1 MRGFPAGGALPVND
15 AGSVMGSPPA
25 PKKERWL
32 LRSTTLAGLTLAV
45 PSLTYFGLNEILS
58 EGYPSLPAHMA
69 EFLAASAAL
78 FLTILTF
85 KVYNEKENI
94 GLDIR
99 SVFSLKPF
107 GRTAAVLALFLLAD
121 LVLTWT
127 GLKLIY
133 LYYPDTEA
141 PAAIEK
147 LWTSGG
153 NLFFIAVSTM
163 FIAACEEIMLR
174 GLALNYI
181 MKRAG
186 FLKALLWTSFLFM
199 IFHGSRNWIS
209 LLLIFSNGALY
220 ALAYRRTGSLAV
232 PCLLHGLHNLILRAV
247 VIMDLD
253 PWLS

>member
-1 MRGFPAGGALPVND
+1 MNGAQAIAAG
-15 AGSVMGSPPA
+15 PPA
-25 PKKERWL
+25 PKPEPWL
-32 LRSTTLAGLTLAV
+32 FRSTTLAGLTLAV

-58 EGYPSLPAHMA
+58 EGYPSLAPHMA

-85 KVYNEKENI
+85 KVYNDKERI

-99 SVFSLKPF
+99 SVFSLRPF
-107 GRTAAVLALFLLAD
+107 GRSAGFLLLFLAAD
-121 LVLTWT
+121 LIVTWT
-127 GLKLIY
+127 GLRLIAA
-133 LYYPDTEA
+133 YYPDTEA

-186 FLKALLWTSFLFM
+186 FAKALLWTSFLFM
-199 IFHGSRNWIS
+199 IFHGGRNWIGM
-209 LLLIFSNGALY
+209 LIIFSSGALY

-247 VIMDLD
+247 VIMDFDL
-253 PWLS
+253 WLS

>member
-1 MRGFPAGGALPVND
+1 VNGAEAMAPA
-15 AGSVMGSPPA
+15 PPA
-25 PKKERWL
+25 PKSEPWL
-32 LRSTTLAGLTLAV
+32 WRSTTLAGLTLAV
-45 PSLTYFGLNEILS
+45 PSLTYFGLQKILS
-58 EGYPSLPAHMA
+58 EGYPSLSPHMS

-78 FLTILTF
+78 FLTLLTF
-85 KVYNEKENI
+85 KVYNDKEKV

-99 SVFSLKPF
+99 SVFSLRPF
-107 GRTAAVLALFLLAD
+107 GRSAGFLLLFLAAD
-121 LVLTWT
+121 LMVTWT
-127 GLKLIY
+127 GLRLIAAW
-133 LYYPDTEA
+133 YPDTEA

-163 FIAACEEIMLR
+163 LIASCEEIMLR

-209 LLLIFSNGALY
+209 MLLIFSNGALY
-220 ALAYRRTGSLAV
+220 ALSYRRTGSLAV
-232 PCLLHGLHNLILRAV
+232 PCLIHGLHNLILRAA
-247 VIMDLD
+247 VIKDFDL
-253 PWLS
+253 WLS